1 MSENLIPSFD
11 YGSINEDH
19 KKAAEEI
26 AGLVKSF
33 GQNDL
38 AEIIKQRFKVQEPKR
53 FDLSQSKFFEVCQA
67 AGIYC
72 AVQGWIQVGT
82 DIDNVHYP
90 LVGVSEDIRKLD
102 SRVEHIKNNS

>member
-26 AGLVKSF
+26 AGLVKSL
-33 GQNDL
+33 GQHDL

-53 FDLSQSKFFEVCQA
+53 HDITQSKFFQACQA
-67 AGIYC
+67 TGIFC
-72 AVQGWIQVGT
+72 AVQGWVQVCT

-102 SRVEHIKNNS
+102 SLVEHIKNNS

>member
-1 MSENLIPSFD
+1 MSGNLIPSFD

-26 AGLVKSF
+26 AGLVKSL

-38 AEIIKQRFKVQEPKR
+38 AELIKQRFKVQEPKR
-53 FDLSQSKFFEVCQA
+53 YDLSQSKFFQACQA

-72 AVQGWIQVGT
+72 AVQGWVQVGT

-102 SRVEHIKNNS
+102 SLVDHIKNNS